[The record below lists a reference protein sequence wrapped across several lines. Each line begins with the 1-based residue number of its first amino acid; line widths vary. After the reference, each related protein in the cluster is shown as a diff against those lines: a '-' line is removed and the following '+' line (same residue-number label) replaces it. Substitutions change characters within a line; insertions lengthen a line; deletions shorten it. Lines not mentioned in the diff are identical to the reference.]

1 MGGVQSGEEGRHGFH
16 VLKVKEN
23 SPAYH
28 AGIEQFFDYI
38 IGINGH
44 KLDEGNSELL
54 QEQFAQN
61 IDKSVVLDVYS
72 SKEQSVR
79 EVTIVPSRSWHTA
92 GKPEETSLI
101 GCSIRFCSYENAGE
115 HVWHVLEVAENSP
128 AEMAGVI
135 PHTDYIIG
143 SPHMTLRSED
153 DFYSLVEDSLGKPLR
168 LYLYNTEWDSCREV
182 IIIPNHEWGGQG
194 SLGCDVGYGLL
205 HRIPRRQPKV
215 TSSYENNPAE
225 HESSSSQ
232 MYSNT
237 IFSTPD
243 YQPSDALSNNTTHF
257 EEVSTVTAPNEA
269 TSTSAIPPTPAGA
282 AAQPDNPVH
291 EQIGNA
297 LPRRDTPITP
307 ITETHTNDLKKES
320 FTIAEATPIENLL
333 SKQLEESKLSDNVS
347 SAFQQPAVTKV
358 DVEEFAAIPA
368 IESESSPFQQRDVAK
383 VDEEEFPVIP
393 AFAD

>member
-16 VLKVKEN
+16 VKEN

-44 KLDEGNSELL
+44 KLDGGNSELL

-61 IDKSVVLDVYS
+61 VDKSVVLDVYS

-79 EVTIVPSRSWHTA
+79 EVTIVPSRSWHTP

-153 DFYSLVEDSLGKPLR
+153 DFYTLVEESLGKPLR

-257 EEVSTVTAPNEA
+257 EEAISVTTPDEA
-269 TSTSAIPPTPAGA
+269 SSSAIAPAPVAATAQLNTPVHTEVE
-282 AAQPDNPVH
+282 NPV
-291 EQIGNA
+291 
-297 LPRRDTPITP
+297 LPMDVPATP
-307 ITETHTNDLKKES
+307 ITETQTNTSKKES
-320 FTIAEATPIENLL
+320 PTIAEATPVENLL
-333 SKQLEESKLSDNVS
+333 SKQLEESKLSENVS
-347 SAFQQPAVTKV
+347 AAFQQPPVTKP
-358 DVEEFAAIPA
+358 DVEELAAIPTF
-368 IESESSPFQQRDVAK
+368 ESNISPFQQRHVAK

>member
-1 MGGVQSGEEGRHGFH
+1 MGGVQSGEDGRHGFH

-38 IGINGH
+38 ISINGH
-44 KLDEGNSELL
+44 KLDDGNSELL

-61 IDKSVVLDVYS
+61 VDKSVVLEVYS
-72 SKEQSVR
+72 SKEQSIR
-79 EVTIVPSRSWHTA
+79 EVTIVPSKSWHTPD
-92 GKPEETSLI
+92 KPEETSLI

-115 HVWHVLEVAENSP
+115 HVWHVLDVAENSP

-153 DFYSLVEDSLGKPLR
+153 DFYALVEDSLGKPLR

-205 HRIPRRQPKV
+205 HRIPRRQPQV

-225 HESSSSQ
+225 HENSSSQ
-232 MYSNT
+232 TYSNT
-237 IFSTPD
+237 LFSTPD
-243 YQPSDALSNNTTHF
+243 YQPSQDVSGQTEQFGNVGLVAPTEIPSTSGSSMPSMVTPAIDPKGVLSTASLFPDASQTHF
-257 EEVSTVTAPNEA
+257 DDIANQVPKNISEG
-269 TSTSAIPPTPAGA
+269 TP
-282 AAQPDNPVH
+282 V
-291 EQIGNA
+291 
-297 LPRRDTPITP
+297 
-307 ITETHTNDLKKES
+307 
-320 FTIAEATPIENLL
+320 ENML
-333 SKQLEESKLSDNVS
+333 SKQLEEARISEMEAPFSQAGQESTEHHSDEPTE
-347 SAFQQPAVTKV
+347 SA
-358 DVEEFAAIPA
+358 
-368 IESESSPFQQRDVAK
+368 
-383 VDEEEFPVIP
+383 
-393 AFAD
+393 

>member
-1 MGGVQSGEEGRHGFH
+1 MGV
-16 VLKVKEN
+16 VLQVKEN

-44 KLDEGNSELL
+44 KLDGGNSELL

-61 IDKSVVLDVYS
+61 VDKSVVLDVYS
-72 SKEQSVR
+72 SKEQLVR
-79 EVTIVPSRSWHTA
+79 EVTIVPSRSWHSPE
-92 GKPEETSLI
+92 KPEESSLI

-153 DFYSLVEDSLGKPLR
+153 DFYALVEDSLGKPLR

-205 HRIPRRQPKV
+205 HRIPRRQPNV

-225 HESSSSQ
+225 HENSSSQ

-243 YQPSDALSNNTTHF
+243 YQPDDALTHKTPDF
-257 EEVSTVTAPNEA
+257 ENVSTVTTPGEA
-269 TSTSAIPPTPAGA
+269 TSSAVIAPTIATQSNTAVHTISANLLTPTDTAAASNFENQTNILKSETSAIT
-282 AAQPDNPVH
+282 
-291 EQIGNA
+291 
-297 LPRRDTPITP
+297 
-307 ITETHTNDLKKES
+307 
-320 FTIAEATPIENLL
+320 EATPVEHLL
-333 SKQLEESKLSDNVS
+333 SKQLEESKLSQNDIS
-347 SAFQQPAVTKV
+347 PFQQPAVTNTE
-358 DVEEFAAIPA
+358 VEEFAVIPA
-368 IESESSPFQQRDVAK
+368 FESDSSPFQQRDVPK

>member
-1 MGGVQSGEEGRHGFH
+1 MGGVQSGEGGRHGFH

-38 IGINGH
+38 ISINGH
-44 KLDEGNSELL
+44 RLDDGNSELL
-54 QEQFAQN
+54 QEQFTQN

-79 EVTIVPSRSWHTA
+79 EVTIVPSKSWHTPD
-92 GKPEETSLI
+92 KPEETSLI

-182 IIIPNHEWGGQG
+182 IIIPNHDWGGQG

-205 HRIPRRQPKV
+205 HRIPRRQPRV
-215 TSSYENNPAE
+215 SSNYENNPAE

-243 YQPSDALSNNTTHF
+243 YQPTEGPSDYKGQFDNVGL
-257 EEVSTVTAPNEA
+257 VAPA
-269 TSTSAIPPTPAGA
+269 GYQSTSGTVVSSLKSPAMNPEDDSGESYSIPVSDQAPAAEEESAKSEPSGAVESTP
-282 AAQPDNPVH
+282 V
-291 EQIGNA
+291 
-297 LPRRDTPITP
+297 
-307 ITETHTNDLKKES
+307 
-320 FTIAEATPIENLL
+320 EAML
-333 SKQLEESKLSDNVS
+333 SKQLEEAKISE
-347 SAFQQPAVTKV
+347 PAT
-358 DVEEFAAIPA
+358 
-368 IESESSPFQQRDVAK
+368 
-383 VDEEEFPVIP
+383 
-393 AFAD
+393 

>member
-1 MGGVQSGEEGRHGFH
+1 
-16 VLKVKEN
+16 
-23 SPAYH
+23 
-28 AGIEQFFDYI
+28 
-38 IGINGH
+38 
-44 KLDEGNSELL
+44 
-54 QEQFAQN
+54 
-61 IDKSVVLDVYS
+61 
-72 SKEQSVR
+72 
-79 EVTIVPSRSWHTA
+79 
-92 GKPEETSLI
+92 
-101 GCSIRFCSYENAGE
+101 
-115 HVWHVLEVAENSP
+115 
-128 AEMAGVI
+128 MAGVI

-153 DFYSLVEDSLGKPLR
+153 DFYTLVEESLGKPLR

-243 YQPSDALSNNTTHF
+243 YQPSDAISNNTTHF
-257 EEVSTVTAPNEA
+257 EEVSTVTTPDEA
-269 TSTSAIPPTPAGA
+269 NSSSAIAPAPVIA
-282 AAQPDNPVH
+282 AAQLNTPVH
-291 EQIGNA
+291 SEVEKTV
-297 LPRRDTPITP
+297 LPTDTPATP
-307 ITETHTNDLKKES
+307 STKTQINNPKKEPS
-320 FTIAEATPIENLL
+320 TNAEATPVENLL
-333 SKQLEESKLSDNVS
+333 NKQLEESKLSENVNV
-347 SAFQQPAVTKV
+347 AFQQLAVTKP
-358 DVEEFAAIPA
+358 DVEELAFIPSF
-368 IESESSPFQQRDVAK
+368 ESSSSPFQQHDVAK